1 MSALR
6 QRTGRSAC
14 PYARQMGVKVLGGV
28 PAAGL
33 GRGGMVG
40 GRPRRR
46 WLLVDIAIGVVLGLL
61 AGAAGWAS
69 EEYPNPGLVTGL
81 LVGGAGL
88 ALVLRRRRPT
98 TSFVAAMGLL
108 AVPAMLFGSFQ
119 SGTSLLVAL
128 VSCFS
133 ALAHGVSM
141 RMFVVV
147 VTLAAAALGG
157 RGWPGWLYGFLF
169 TVLVCG
175 LAGAGG
181 WLTGRLR
188 ETTAANIA
196 LRELVEL
203 ESAAATRAAV
213 EDERARV
220 ARELHDILS
229 HSLAV
234 VVLQTTA
241 AEHAWESD
249 PARARQSLHAARI
262 TAVEAVDQLR
272 TLLAVVHSDPTSE
285 RSPVPRVEDLT
296 ALAERT
302 DAAGFH
308 VEMAVS
314 GTPRPIPAA
323 IQASIYRVA
332 QEGIANSLKHSGAH
346 GCWIHLDYRA
356 DSVIVSVEDDGQSS
370 GTGSGSH
377 LGLRGLRERAVLFG
391 GEVEAGPATPEGTGW
406 CLRAVFPS

>member
-1 MSALR
+1 MV
-6 QRTGRSAC
+6 
-14 PYARQMGVKVLGGV
+14 VKVLGGV

-33 GRGGMVG
+33 GHGGMVG
-40 GRPRRR
+40 GLLRRR
-46 WLLVDIAIGVVLGLL
+46 SLLVDIGIGVALGLL
-61 AGAAGWAS
+61 AGTAGWTS

-88 ALVLRRRRPT
+88 ALALRRRRPT

-108 AVPAMLFGSFQ
+108 AVPAVLFGSYQ
-119 SGTSLLVAL
+119 AGTSLLVAL

-133 ALAHGVSM
+133 AVAYGVSV
-141 RMFVVV
+141 RMFVLVG
-147 VTLAAAALGG
+147 TLASAALGG

-169 TVLVCG
+169 TVMVSG
-175 LAGAGG
+175 LAGVGG
-181 WLTGRLR
+181 WLTRRLR

-229 HSLAV
+229 HSLGV

-249 PARARQSLHAARI
+249 PRRARQSLDAARI
-262 TAVEAVDQLR
+262 TAMEAVDQLR
-272 TLLAVVHSDPTSE
+272 TLLAVVHSDPTCE

-323 IQASIYRVA
+323 IQASVYRVA
-332 QEGIANSLKHSGAH
+332 QEGIANSLKHSGAR
-346 GCWIHLDYRA
+346 GCRIHLDYRT

-391 GEVEAGPATPEGTGW
+391 GEVEAGPATPDGTGW